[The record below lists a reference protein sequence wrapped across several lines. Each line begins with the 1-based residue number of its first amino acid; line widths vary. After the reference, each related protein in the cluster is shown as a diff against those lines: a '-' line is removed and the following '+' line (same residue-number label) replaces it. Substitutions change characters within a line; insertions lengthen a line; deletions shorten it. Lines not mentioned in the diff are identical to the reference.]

1 MVARDVRSGLQS
13 KAAPNSHGTIGP
25 VTRRDLSLILPGLGA
40 LGTTMANSQTEH
52 TEQPSLL
59 HSVAYSF
66 DQLPVR
72 RSSGGA
78 TTRPVLNGRLPTG
91 EVVEIHETTLLPG
104 QMPHPAHKHLHTE
117 FMFVREGTV
126 QFEANGVPRELGPG
140 GIAYAAS
147 EEMHGLKNV
156 SSAPV
161 NYFVIAIGTERQ
173 AK

>member
-1 MVARDVRSGLQS
+1 M
-13 KAAPNSHGTIGP
+13 
-25 VTRRDLSLILPGLGA
+25 TRRDLSLMLPTLGA
-40 LGTTMANSQTEH
+40 LGSTMGYSQTDQS
-52 TEQPSLL
+52 EQLSLL
-59 HSVAYSF
+59 HSACYSF

-78 TTRPVLNGRLPTG
+78 TTRPVLHGRLPTG
-91 EVVEIHETTLLPG
+91 EVVEVHETTLLPG

-117 FMFVREGTV
+117 FMFVREGSV
-126 QFEANGVPRELGPG
+126 QFAANGVSQELGPG

-161 NYFVIAIGTERQ
+161 NYFVIAIGRERRES
-173 AK
+173 